1 MQPVSLA
8 DLWRT
13 AWQRFEKHW
22 VVAVLLI
29 LGFSTLSAIPYVGQ
43 LLALI
48 GQPILIS
55 FALKAWDLPEKPS
68 NYNDLFPQHL
78 SVYLKIFLFYIL
90 PGLVAFTLVLAFT
103 GGALLSSA
111 RQESEYFEGIKAFPL
126 LVGISASAL
135 LGLIIQVL
143 FFSYPFIIVEK
154 DAPVIE
160 AIQQSYQI
168 TKDNLGTVILYFLT
182 AAGIN
187 LLGILACCIG
197 VLITT
202 PLTLIASAG
211 LYRTLSSS
219 SGRNQGTTLSR
230 PPRYI

>member
-8 DLWRT
+8 DIWRT

-22 VVAVLLI
+22 VVALLLMIGFAILGVIPYIGNVLL
-29 LGFSTLSAIPYVGQ
+29 
-43 LLALI
+43 LI
-48 GQPILIS
+48 GQAILTS

-103 GGALLSSA
+103 GGAMLLFL
-111 RQESEYFEGIKAFPL
+111 RQEPEHIDGTKAFPL
-126 LVGISASAL
+126 LIGISASVL
-135 LGLIIQVL
+135 LGLIMQVL

-160 AIQQSYQI
+160 AIRQSYQI
-168 TKDNLGTVILYFLT
+168 TKDNLGTVVLYFLT

-187 LLGILACCIG
+187 LLGALACCIG
-197 VLITT
+197 LLISS

-211 LYRTLSSS
+211 LYRTLSGS
-219 SGRNQGTTLSR
+219 SGTSQGTTLSR
-230 PPRYI
+230 PPQHI

>member
-1 MQPVSLA
+1 MQPISLT
-8 DLWRT
+8 DIWRT

-22 VVAVLLI
+22 VIALL
-29 LGFSTLSAIPYVGQ
+29 LTVGFAILSAIPCVGH
-43 LLALI
+43 LLYLI

-78 SVYLKIFLFYIL
+78 SVYLKIFLFYL
-90 PGLVAFTLVLAFT
+90 LAGLVAFILVLTFT
-103 GGALLSSA
+103 GGSMLLFL
-111 RQESEYFEGIKAFPL
+111 RQELEYMEETKALPL
-126 LVGISASAL
+126 LIGVSASGL
-135 LGLIIQVL
+135 LLLIIQIL

-168 TKDNLGTVILYFLT
+168 TKGNLGTMILYFLT

-197 VLITT
+197 VLITA

-211 LYRTLSSS
+211 LYRSLSGSNGTS
-219 SGRNQGTTLSR
+219 QGTTLSR
-230 PPRYI
+230 PPQYI